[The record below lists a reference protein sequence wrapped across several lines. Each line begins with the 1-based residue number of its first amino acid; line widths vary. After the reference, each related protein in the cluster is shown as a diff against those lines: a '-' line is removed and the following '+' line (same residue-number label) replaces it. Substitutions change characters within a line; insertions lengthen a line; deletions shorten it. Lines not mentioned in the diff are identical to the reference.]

1 VVVVVVSTI
10 IGLSVT
16 TSDAVAVTTGSEVWS
31 GIALLLVEHA
41 DEAVVG
47 GCDDGAEER
56 AKPVNPMVAWEAAV
70 GDTGTE
76 AAGWVEGG
84 AGVEEA

>member
-1 VVVVVVSTI
+1 VVVVVSTI
-10 IGLSVT
+10 IGLGVT

-41 DEAVVG
+41 DEAVIG

-56 AKPVNPMVAWEAAV
+56 SEPIDPMVAWEAAV
-70 GDTGTE
+70 GDAGTE